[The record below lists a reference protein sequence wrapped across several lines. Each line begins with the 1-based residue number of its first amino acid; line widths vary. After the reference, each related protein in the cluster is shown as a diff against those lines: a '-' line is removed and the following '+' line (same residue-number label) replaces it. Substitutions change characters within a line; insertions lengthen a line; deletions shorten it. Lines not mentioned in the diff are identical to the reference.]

1 MTFHPRHI
9 SRLEGFFSRIK
20 EDTYPEP
27 PTEPHLSITRKM
39 FDFLIKKYP
48 LPQNARVLDI
58 GCGQG
63 LALELFKEKGL
74 HPTGITLNE
83 TDASVCRNKGYDVF
97 EMDQSFLDF
106 EDDTFDFVWCR
117 HCLEHSVFPYFTL
130 QEFFRIIGSG
140 GYLYVEVP
148 APDTGCNHQ
157 NNHNHYSVLGKS
169 MWLSLLQRAGFSVMD
184 SIDIDFEVPAG
195 PDTYWAFILQKP
207 NP

>member
-1 MTFHPRHI
+1 MTLYPRDI
-9 SRLEGFFSRIK
+9 TRLEAFFSRIK

-39 FDFLIKKYP
+39 FDYFINKFS
-48 LPQNARVLDI
+48 LPQGARVLDI

-83 TDASVCRNKGYDVF
+83 TDASICREKGYDVF

-106 EDDTFDFVWCR
+106 EENTFDFIWCR

-130 QEFFRIIGSG
+130 QEFFRILGAK
-140 GYLYVEVP
+140 GYLYAEVP

-157 NNHNHYSVLGKS
+157 KNQNHYSVLGKS
-169 MWLSLLQRAGFSVMD
+169 MWVSLMQRTGFLMMD

-207 NP
+207 